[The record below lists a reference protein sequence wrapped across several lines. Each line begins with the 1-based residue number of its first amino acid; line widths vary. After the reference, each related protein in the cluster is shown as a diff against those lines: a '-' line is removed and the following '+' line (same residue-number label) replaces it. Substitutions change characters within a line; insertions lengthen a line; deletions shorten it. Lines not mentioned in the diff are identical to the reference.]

1 MPAPQLQ
8 KPSVIDM
15 DKIAYT
21 QGQQAHRRELLP
33 EDCPYTS
40 GDARA
45 SWMLGW
51 KFAETGEVEIE
62 EVL

>member
-1 MPAPQLQ
+1 
-8 KPSVIDM
+8 M
-15 DKIAYT
+15 DKIAYQ
-21 QGQQAHRRELLP
+21 QGIASHRRELLP

-51 KFAETGEVEIE
+51 KFAETDGVEIE
-62 EVL
+62 EVV

>member
-1 MPAPQLQ
+1 
-8 KPSVIDM
+8 M
-15 DKIAYT
+15 DKIAYQ
-21 QGQQAHRRELLP
+21 QGIAAHRLELLP

-45 SWMLGW
+45 SWMLEW